1 MTLEERVIKAIEDNL
16 EKMAK
21 VTATMDLR
29 NDLGLDSFAMLMIVN
44 ALEDEFG
51 ISIDERNLNGVN
63 TVVDIVNGLK
73 QHYPEAVKESN
84 EPK

>member
-1 MTLEERVIKAIEDNL
+1 LTLEERVIKAIEDNL
-16 EKMAK
+16 EKKAK

-73 QHYPEAVKESN
+73 QHYPEAAKESN
-84 EPK
+84 ESK